1 MRRILIPALLLLL
14 IASCTPASPTSAPPP
29 TGLPPATDPAPT
41 AEPASGSWW
50 RDAVFYEIFVR
61 SFNDT
66 DGDGIGDFNGITAKL
81 DYLQSLGVD
90 ALWLMPIHPSPSYHG
105 YDVLNYYA
113 VNPQY
118 GSMQDFENLLAEAH
132 KRDIRV
138 IIDFVLNHTSSQHPW
153 FADALRGPDSAY
165 HAWYVWSDTA
175 ADNHWHP
182 VGGDPPSYY
191 YGYFGDHMPDLNYA
205 NPDVTQGMEDVARY
219 WLTDIGVDGFRL
231 DAAKHLLE
239 EDGKLENTPATHD
252 WYQDFYTAYK
262 AAKPD
267 AYVVG
272 EVYGAGGLIAKTY
285 TGDQMDQVFNFE
297 LASGAVNSASGG
309 ANSSINSALKFTLP
323 DMPDGNYATFLTNH
337 DQNRVMSVMQG
348 DASKARVAAA
358 ILLTAPGVPFIYYGE
373 EIGMTGTKPDED
385 IRRPMQW
392 SADANAGFSTG
403 TPWRA
408 PAEDYLTTNVA
419 GQDPD
424 PASLLN
430 YYRSLTQL
438 RRDHS
443 ALRTGDTYL
452 IESGNAGVYAIL
464 RVDPAEALMVVINL
478 KDAAITDFGLSL
490 SSPALVDGD
499 YTPQTVFGGIAEAAH
514 LQVVN
519 SAFANYRPLEQ
530 LEAGTA
536 YVFRIK

>member
-1 MRRILIPALLLLL
+1 MRRILIPPLLLLV
-14 IASCTPASPTSAPPP
+14 IASCAPITSTPPP
-29 TGLPPATDPAPT
+29 TVLPPATEPAPT

-90 ALWLMPIHPSPSYHG
+90 ALWLMPINPSPSYHG
-105 YDVLNYYA
+105 YDILNYYA

-153 FADALRGPDSAY
+153 FADALRGTDSAY
-165 HAWYVWSDTA
+165 HGWYVWSNTA
-175 ADNHWHP
+175 TDGHWHP
-182 VGGDPPSYY
+182 VTGDPPSYY

-231 DAAKHLLE
+231 DAAKHLIE

-252 WYQDFYTAYK
+252 WYRDFYTAYK

-297 LASGAVNSASGG
+297 LASGAVSSASGG

-337 DQNRVMSVMQG
+337 DQNRVMSVLQG
-348 DASKARVAAA
+348 DVSKARVAAA

-392 SADANAGFSTG
+392 NADANAGFTTG
-403 TPWRA
+403 SPWRA

-419 GQDPD
+419 AQDPD

-438 RRDHS
+438 RGDHS
-443 ALRTGDTYL
+443 AMRTGDTYL
-452 IESGNAGVYAIL
+452 LETANAGVYAIL
-464 RVDPAEALMVVINL
+464 RVDPGEVLMVVINL
-478 KDAAITDFGLSL
+478 KDAAISDFGLSL
-490 SSPALVDGD
+490 SSPALADGD
-499 YTPQTVFGGIAEAAH
+499 YTLQTIFGGSGEPAP

-519 SAFANYRPLEQ
+519 GAFADYRPLEQ

-536 YVFRIK
+536 YVFKTK